1 MLSQIRPCFVGAIRC
16 DPWIIFVR
24 GLLLLQPTPLPPGQM
39 LSLFTVSILK
49 VFDMDSCQ
57 RNLSG
62 GYITLLFS
70 VAAGTDAGRGL
81 LSEAG
86 LWKHLASMGS
96 QVR

>member
-1 MLSQIRPCFVGAIRC
+1 MPPRPNVLA
-16 DPWIIFVR
+16 V
-24 GLLLLQPTPLPPGQM
+24 TM
-39 LSLFTVSILK
+39 LK

-70 VAAGTDAGRGL
+70 VAAGTEAGRQL
-81 LSEAG
+81 LSDAG

>member
-1 MLSQIRPCFVGAIRC
+1 MPSRRNVLAVT
-16 DPWIIFVR
+16 
-24 GLLLLQPTPLPPGQM
+24 L
-39 LSLFTVSILK
+39 LK

-70 VAAGTDAGRGL
+70 VAAGTEAGRQL
-81 LSEAG
+81 LSDAG
-86 LWKHLASMGS
+86 LWNHLASMGS